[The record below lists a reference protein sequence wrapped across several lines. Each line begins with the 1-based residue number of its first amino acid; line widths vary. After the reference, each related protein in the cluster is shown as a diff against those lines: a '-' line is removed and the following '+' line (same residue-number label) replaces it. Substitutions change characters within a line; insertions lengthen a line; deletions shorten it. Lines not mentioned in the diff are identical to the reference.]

1 MRERA
6 SYYIIHKIVCIVLI
20 YYVDLC
26 IIIYYPPS
34 PWRAESSNISYYIK
48 YMLWYLYLRERSGCR
63 RHLFLRHLLLQETCV
78 ILCHTRSSRLAN
90 TGLCRHGPRQ
100 RRLDLARPPIMIRAC
115 ARPPQSGAAAG
126 PGAGRRWAP
135 WAGAG
140 TSPIWSAMVS
150 MLAKFDGSERSSRIT
165 SGVKDQWRA

>member
-1 MRERA
+1 MYNYILPPQPMKGRVIK
-6 SYYIIHKIVCIVLI
+6 YIILHKIYIVVFI
-20 YYVDLC
+20 F
-26 IIIYYPPS
+26 
-34 PWRAESSNISYYIK
+34 E
-48 YMLWYLYLRERSGCR
+48 ERSGCR
-63 RHLFLRHLLLQETCV
+63 RHLFLRHLLLQKTCV
-78 ILCHTRSSRLAN
+78 ILCHTRCSRLAN

-165 SGVKDQWRA
+165 SGVKGQ